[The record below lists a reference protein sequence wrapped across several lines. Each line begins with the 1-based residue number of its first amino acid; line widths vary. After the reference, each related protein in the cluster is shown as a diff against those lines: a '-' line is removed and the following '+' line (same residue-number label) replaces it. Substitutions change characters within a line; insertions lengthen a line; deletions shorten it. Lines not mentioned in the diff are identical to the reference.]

1 MLVLPRR
8 RRTARRAVRIEVGLY
23 GKHPAWADHIEEDAL
38 AATPTDE
45 LRLVES
51 WLHGERYQEFIA
63 RRPLESRSAQ
73 ERAPLDYLILRRT
86 QTGTTLIRV
95 CPSTDYTRRST
106 FPLVL
111 ALDADGVGAG
121 DAIARLLPAFEDTF
135 ARLRAGAEALRSRI
149 DRDDPGLGKTVD
161 TAGDKR
167 DVRAAIADL
176 RAAIERASAAPETD
190 AASLD
195 PRALLRELRAS
206 PDAGPD
212 GLGLARVLHRTERLR
227 PSEPGRSTTRMESSR
242 RYRLPRG
249 GESDAQSLR
258 RWLAFLSFYADGANT
273 YTLALPRSGG
283 WADLI
288 AGEVGGRE
296 LEHLQL
302 SDAAEPL
309 ESRVEYAG
317 VDATVVAAAN
327 RLMDSWEQ
335 QQAPREAPEPDA
347 PRDAD
352 PARDTPRDTSGKP
365 AAAEGGLSRTIKKYR
380 DWLIGGAGVLAAAT
394 LGYLALSGPARP
406 ASSTTSSASPPA
418 SLPAVTPS
426 PDPAPAA
433 LASAP
438 PRADTASPPRAPP
451 TPPPTPVADP
461 SPADAAPVATSPNPP
476 PPSPPAP
483 PPATTESPAAPPA
496 PIPASAASER
506 ASPPP
511 STPPVTTPSA
521 AAATPESVQALV
533 SELAELTRRHG
544 ADAEALVSARV
555 AVGALERQPTVP
567 AAESARR
574 TLDRARTELNQA
586 WNGWLD
592 RQSLAEFRLAAVRQT
607 WSASLAA
614 ARTADDPHAE
624 LRERLERELA
634 WLRTI
639 DQRLSPPAPELPKAM
654 PSRCAEAL
662 TQAWKLAVEDEVSA
676 LVSEPAAAAEAEV
689 ARANL
694 ERAYVAAAAFVVT
707 TLARWE
713 RFSAGDSVQEI
724 DATLP
729 PPPPLP
735 PGPLA
740 EATANCAAVPG
751 AILHNAA
758 RQDLIETSALAR
770 VIASTGPEHL
780 GEARSS
786 WSALISRPP
795 HELAKSLPLLEPAV
809 ARLSMHIAA
818 GPEPSRQARSRALTA
833 DVAALLSQL
842 ADNRSVSA
850 DTARAMLALARAA
863 EGGLTNAALS
873 DRARVHLLRAE
884 ALGQLGDGATIPAP
898 AAATLIKLAD
908 QLGQSA
914 PGPAIRA
921 IVAPAPALTTPGG
934 LAGAG
939 PGARGW
945 TYQQGPT
952 PATAIYTGPGGA
964 QLVFEHLGTVDN
976 RDVYLATTELSVDVF
991 TSVVNAAPA
1000 AFRTVLPSTER
1011 LADRQ
1016 GPVTWA
1022 AAPGSSRLGPSRI
1035 DGRVDPR
1042 GWTPRFVSASYAD
1055 GLAVPGPTGAS
1066 PATHLPPAAAA
1077 TLAATLGCR
1086 LPTSAEWLTAA
1097 AGVDPVSGWN
1107 RRDRAWAKQRDCL
1120 ASGTC
1125 KGPVLWAGVFVPPGA
1140 PRSDDQPAVEIDD
1153 NTLWFAEV
1161 NAALPGQ
1168 SGRFRHL
1175 IGNVAEWIYE
1185 DAAGFDAAL
1194 AGAGVPVGATLA
1206 ARGDAWRV
1214 IGASAL
1220 SPRSVDPIRPQPVDT
1235 GLARSTGYADVGV
1248 RLAFTLPP
1256 PPPPSPERAG
1266 GDAAATIRS
1275 MLIDITA
1282 P

>member
-73 ERAPLDYLILRRT
+73 ERTPLDYLILRRT

-190 AASLD
+190 AAALD

-206 PDAGPD
+206 PDAGTD

-249 GESDAQSLR
+249 AESDAQSLR

-273 YTLALPRSGG
+273 YTLALPRSAG

-365 AAAEGGLSRTIKKYR
+365 AAAQGGLSRTIKKYR

-418 SLPAVTPS
+418 TTPAVTPA

-461 SPADAAPVATSPNPP
+461 SPADAAPVARSPNPP

-496 PIPASAASER
+496 PAPASAASER

-592 RQSLAEFRLAAVRQT
+592 RQSLAEFRLGAVRQT

-614 ARTADDPHAE
+614 ARTADNPHAE

-639 DQRLSPPAPELPKAM
+639 DQRLSPPAPTLTPPPPAA
-654 PSRCAEAL
+654 CADAL
-662 TQAWKLAVEDEVSA
+662 AQAWTKAVDDAVATLAR
-676 LVSEPAAAAEAEV
+676 EPGAAANADA
-689 ARANL
+689 ARAAL
-694 ERAYVAAAAFVVT
+694 ERDHAAAAAFVAA
-707 TLARWE
+707 TLARAQ
-713 RFSAGDSVQEI
+713 RLSDGDTIQEI
-724 DATLP
+724 DAGTPLP
-729 PPPPLP
+729 PPPA
-735 PGPLA
+735 PGPLSTA
-740 EATANCAAVPG
+740 ATECAAVPSAPLRDAAAAG
-751 AILHNAA
+751 TMGTADLANAVA
-758 RQDLIETSALAR
+758 AAANGELGLAR
-770 VIASTGPEHL
+770 SRWSVLI
-780 GEARSS
+780 ARSP
-786 WSALISRPP
+786 A
-795 HELAKSLPLLEPAV
+795 ELAPHLALLEPA
-809 ARLSMHIAA
+809 ATRLGALIAA
-818 GPEPSRQARSRALTA
+818 GPEASRAVRAGDLATTTA
-833 DVAALLSQL
+833 GALARVADAGP
-842 ADNRSVSA
+842 ATI
-850 DTARAMLALARAA
+850 DTARAMLVLARAA
-863 EGGLTNAALS
+863 EGSLTNAALS
-873 DRARVHLLRAE
+873 DRARVHLLRAQ
-884 ALGQLGDGATIPAP
+884 ALEQLGDDATIPAP

-908 QLGQSA
+908 QLGPSA

-921 IVAPAPALTTPGG
+921 IVAPAPALTATGG

-1055 GLAVPGPTGAS
+1055 GLVVPGPTGAS
-1066 PATHLPPAAAA
+1066 PATHLSPAAAA

-1107 RRDRAWAKQRDCL
+1107 RRDRTWAKQRDCL

-1194 AGAGVPVGATLA
+1194 AGAGAPLGATLA

-1220 SPRSVDPIRPQPVDT
+1220 SPRSVDPLRPQPVDT

-1256 PPPPSPERAG
+1256 PPPSPERAG

-1275 MLIDITA
+1275 MLIDLTA